1 MIFVETFS
9 VSIIFHFRLVISVFP
24 LDSTSQNHPQ
34 SISSGHL
41 HEYNTSFLSAT
52 LFLSFGLCLC
62 LYLLIALPAIFF
74 LASSYVISQ
83 LCMIPRVPSVDTQH
97 GRKLNRWW
105 GRQGD
110 LTLCVCVCVSENVIW
125 TAVSAVS
132 LCGCISLCW
141 LVDSNN
147 SRSSI

>member
-1 MIFVETFS
+1 M
-9 VSIIFHFRLVISVFP
+9 FHFRLVISVFP
-24 LDSTSQNHPQ
+24 LDSTSQNDPQ

-62 LYLLIALPAIFF
+62 LYLSIALPAIFF
-74 LASSYVISQ
+74 LASSYFPALHDSSGPICGHSAWKKIKQMVGQ
-83 LCMIPRVPSVDTQH
+83 T
-97 GRKLNRWW
+97 GGLNIM
-105 GRQGD
+105 
-110 LTLCVCVCVSENVIW
+110 CVCVCVSANVIW